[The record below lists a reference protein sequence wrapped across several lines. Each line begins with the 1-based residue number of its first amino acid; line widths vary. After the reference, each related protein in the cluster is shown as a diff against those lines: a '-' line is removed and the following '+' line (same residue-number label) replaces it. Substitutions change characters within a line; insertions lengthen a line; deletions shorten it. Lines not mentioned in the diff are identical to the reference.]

1 MKVILVAV
9 VMVGAA
15 NFLAGLVLSPV
26 VSAQETPSDARVAAL
41 EKQVQQLQAQLAES
55 KKLTPEQQA
64 AERLDVFTRVFKAGP
79 QSTDWKACKAAGGK
93 TFAVLVVDSKPAVSC
108 AFDVK

>member
-1 MKVILVAV
+1 MKLLVVAV
-9 VMVGAA
+9 VIV
-15 NFLAGLVLSPV
+15 LLSPV
-26 VSAQETPSDARVAAL
+26 VLAQEKETPSAEDARVAAL

-64 AERLDVFTRVFKAGP
+64 AQRLDLFTKVFQSGP

-93 TFAVLVVDSKPAVSC
+93 TFSVLVVDNKPAVSC
-108 AFDVK
+108 AFEVK